1 MKIKY
6 ESCVQNGTNRLIWAM
21 GNSDIIEY
29 HSSKGPRSVNLIG
42 GIIPEIDLEAPE

>member
-1 MKIKY
+1 
-6 ESCVQNGTNRLIWAM
+6 M
-21 GNSDIIEY
+21 GASDTFAI